1 MSTAKH
7 AVVSWVLLSIVLIW
21 IFPMQVALKI
31 TGVTIFSSIIVLGV
45 YKIYLRPFYF
55 SPLRHLP
62 EPKGGTL
69 LNGHAKLVPNE
80 RSGMPLQEWINEV
93 PNDGLIRYRMMFN
106 KEVVFI
112 TSPKALSEVLVQKN
126 YDFSKPYKL
135 RQGLGRILG
144 IGLIIAEG
152 EEHKILKKQRKN
164 LMPAFLHRHVKDLYP
179 IFWEKSALLAVELE
193 QNIKRTGQYSQVFDV
208 ADWLARTT
216 LDILGAA
223 GLGREFDTLHNPD
236 NEIVRAY
243 RGVFEQKPPRGVL
256 GILLFLA
263 KQQIINLL
271 KIKQNDSI
279 AAATEVLTDVSRRLI
294 KDKREEKAR
303 DAKESIDRSARRDIL
318 SVALDS
324 GNFTD
329 NMLENHLLT
338 FLAAGHETTAT
349 SMTWAIYALCLYP
362 QVQQRLR
369 EEVRANLPIGATIG
383 TNGISVTAELVDSL
397 PYLHAVCNEVFRVY
411 PPAGLTRRVAAKD
424 TSILGQHIPKGTA
437 IAISMRAV
445 NISKELWGDD
455 AFVFDPERWM
465 KPSQANS
472 GGGVTN
478 FSFMTFLHG
487 PRSCIGQGFARGEF
501 ACLLAAIVGTFE
513 LELEDKTSE
522 LVIETGLT
530 SRPKDGL
537 RVRLRPI
544 LV

>member
-1 MSTAKH
+1 MSTAKR
-7 AVVSWVLLSIVLIW
+7 VMVGWVLLTIVLIVMLP
-21 IFPMQVALKI
+21 IQVALPI
-31 TGVTIFSSIIVLGV
+31 TGVTILLSTAILGF

-69 LNGHAKLVPNE
+69 FNGHAKLVPNE

-106 KEVVFI
+106 KEVVFV

-152 EEHKILKKQRKN
+152 EEHKRKN

-179 IFWEKSALLAVELE
+179 IFWEKSASLAAELE
-193 QNIKRTGQYSQVFDV
+193 ENIKRTGQSSQVFDV

-243 RGVFEQKPPRGVL
+243 RGVFEQKPPTGAF
-256 GILLFLA
+256 GILMFIA
-263 KQQIINLL
+263 KQQIMNLL
-271 KIKQNDSI
+271 NIKQSDSI

-294 KDKREEKAR
+294 KDKRDEKGQ
-303 DAKESIDRSARRDIL
+303 DSKESVDRSVRRDIL

-369 EEVRANLPIGATIG
+369 EEVRANLPIRTTSSA
-383 TNGISVTAELVDSL
+383 NGVLVTAELVDSL

-424 TSILGQHIPKGTA
+424 TSILGQHIPKGTS

-445 NISKELWGDD
+445 NISKELWGED

-465 KPSQANS
+465 KPNQANS

-501 ACLLAAIVGTFE
+501 ACLLAAMVGTFDM
-513 LELEDKTSE
+513 ELEDSTSE

-537 RVRLRPI
+537 RVRLRPV

>member
-1 MSTAKH
+1 MSTTKVA
-7 AVVSWVLLSIVLIW
+7 ATCWLLLAVLLIL
-21 IFPMQVALKI
+21 IFPMQIALST
-31 TGVTIFSSIIVLGV
+31 TGVIVLSSTFIFGIW
-45 YKIYLRPFYF
+45 KIYLRPFWF

-69 LNGHAKLVPNE
+69 FNGHAKLVPNE

-93 PNDGLIRYRMMFN
+93 PNNGLIRYRMMFN
-106 KEVVFI
+106 KEIIFV

-152 EEHKILKKQRKN
+152 EEHKKQRKL
-164 LMPAFLHRHVKDLYP
+164 LMPAFLHRPVKDLYP
-179 IFWEKSALLAVELE
+179 IFWEKSVSLAAELDA
-193 QNIKRTGQYSQVFDV
+193 NIKRVPGEPSQVFDV

-223 GLGREFDTLHNPD
+223 GLGREFDTLHNPE

-243 RGVFEQKPPRGVL
+243 RGVFEQKPPKSIF
-256 GILLFLA
+256 GILVFLA
-263 KQQIINLL
+263 KQQTMNLL
-271 KIKQNDSI
+271 SIKPRDSI
-279 AAATEVLTDVSRRLI
+279 TTATEVLTDVSRRLI
-294 KDKREEKAR
+294 KDKKDERTQSS
-303 DAKESIDRSARRDIL
+303 KESLDVSARRDIL

-329 NMLENHLLT
+329 TMLENHLLT

-349 SMTWAIYALCLYP
+349 SMTWALYALCLYP
-362 QVQQRLR
+362 EVQQRLR
-369 EEVRANLPIGATIG
+369 EEVRSKLPIRTMRKGGAMP
-383 TNGISVTAELVDSL
+383 VTAELVDSL
-397 PYLHAVCNEVFRVY
+397 PYLHAVCNEVFRIY

-424 TSILGQHIPKGTA
+424 TSILDQHIPQGTV
-437 IAISMRAV
+437 IVISPRAV
-445 NISKELWGDD
+445 NISKDLWGED
-455 AFVFDPERWM
+455 ALVFNPDRWM
-465 KPSQANS
+465 KPGQANS
-472 GGGVTN
+472 GGGLTN

-501 ACLLAAIVGTFE
+501 ACLLAALVGSFKM
-513 LELEDKTSE
+513 ELEDNTAE

>member
-1 MSTAKH
+1 
-7 AVVSWVLLSIVLIW
+7 
-21 IFPMQVALKI
+21 
-31 TGVTIFSSIIVLGV
+31 
-45 YKIYLRPFYF
+45 
-55 SPLRHLP
+55 
-62 EPKGGTL
+62 
-69 LNGHAKLVPNE
+69 
-80 RSGMPLQEWINEV
+80 MPLQEWINEV

-106 KEVVFI
+106 KEVVFV

-152 EEHKILKKQRKN
+152 EEHKVRTISENSQITRRGLKIRKKQRKN

-179 IFWEKSALLAVELE
+179 IFWEKSASLAAELE
-193 QNIKRTGQYSQVFDV
+193 ENIKRTGQSNQVFDV

-223 GLGREFDTLHNPD
+223 GLGREFDTLHNPE

-243 RGVFEQKPPRGVL
+243 RGVFEQKPPKGIF
-256 GILLFLA
+256 GILVFIAKEQIMNLFR
-263 KQQIINLL
+263 
-271 KIKQNDSI
+271 IKRNDSI

-294 KDKREEKAR
+294 RDKRDEKAQ
-303 DAKESIDRSARRDIL
+303 DSKENVDRSVRRDIL

-329 NMLENHLLT
+329 TMLENHLLT

-362 QVQQRLR
+362 QVQKRLR
-369 EEVRANLPIGATIG
+369 DEVRANLPIGT
-383 TNGISVTAELVDSL
+383 TSSPNTVTVSAEMVDNL

-424 TSILGQHIPKGTA
+424 TSISGQHIPKGTA

-445 NISKELWGDD
+445 NISKELWGED
-455 AFVFDPERWM
+455 ALVFDPERWM
-465 KPSQANS
+465 KPNQANS

-487 PRSCIGQGFARGEF
+487 KS
-501 ACLLAAIVGTFE
+501 LNN
-513 LELEDKTSE
+513 
-522 LVIETGLT
+522 GL
-530 SRPKDGL
+530 S
-537 RVRLRPI
+537 PI
-544 LV
+544 LGRY

>member
-1 MSTAKH
+1 MSTAKR
-7 AVVSWVLLSIVLIW
+7 VMVGWVLLTIVLIVMLP
-21 IFPMQVALKI
+21 IQVALPI
-31 TGVTIFSSIIVLGV
+31 TGVTILLSTAILGF

-62 EPKGGTL
+62 EPKGGTVF
-69 LNGHAKLVPNE
+69 NGHAKLVPNE

-106 KEVVFI
+106 KEVVFV

-152 EEHKILKKQRKN
+152 EEHKRKN

-179 IFWEKSALLAVELE
+179 IFWEKSASLAAELE
-193 QNIKRTGQYSQVFDV
+193 ENIKRTGQSSQVFDV

-243 RGVFEQKPPRGVL
+243 RGVFEQKPPTGAF
-256 GILLFLA
+256 GILMFIA
-263 KQQIINLL
+263 KQQIMNLL
-271 KIKQNDSI
+271 NIKQSDSI

-294 KDKREEKAR
+294 KDKRDEKGQ
-303 DAKESIDRSARRDIL
+303 DSKESVDRSVRRDIL

-369 EEVRANLPIGATIG
+369 EEVRANLPIRTTSSA
-383 TNGISVTAELVDSL
+383 NGVLVTAELVDSL

-411 PPAGLTRRVAAKD
+411 PPAGLTRRD
-424 TSILGQHIPKGTA
+424 SLPDPRTA
-437 IAISMRAV
+437 
-445 NISKELWGDD
+445 
-455 AFVFDPERWM
+455 
-465 KPSQANS
+465 
-472 GGGVTN
+472 
-478 FSFMTFLHG
+478 
-487 PRSCIGQGFARGEF
+487 
-501 ACLLAAIVGTFE
+501 
-513 LELEDKTSE
+513 
-522 LVIETGLT
+522 
-530 SRPKDGL
+530 
-537 RVRLRPI
+537 
-544 LV
+544 

>member
-1 MSTAKH
+1 MSTAKR
-7 AVVSWVLLSIVLIW
+7 VVVGWVLLTIVLIAMLS
-21 IFPMQVALKI
+21 IQVALSI
-31 TGVTIFSSIIVLGV
+31 TGITILLSTVILSF

-106 KEVVFI
+106 KEVVFV

-152 EEHKILKKQRKN
+152 EEHKKQRKN

-179 IFWEKSALLAVELE
+179 IFWEKSASLAAELE
-193 QNIKRTGQYSQVFDV
+193 GNIKRTGQSSQVFDV

-223 GLGREFDTLHNPD
+223 GLGREFGTLHNPD

-243 RGVFEQKPPRGVL
+243 RGVFEQKPPTGVL
-256 GILLFLA
+256 GILIFIA
-263 KQQIINLL
+263 KQQIMNLL
-271 KIKQNDSI
+271 NIKQNDSI
-279 AAATEVLTDVSRRLI
+279 AAATKVLTDVSRRLI
-294 KDKREEKAR
+294 KDKRDEKAQ
-303 DAKESIDRSARRDIL
+303 DSKERVDRSVRRDIL

-362 QVQQRLR
+362 HVQRRLR
-369 EEVRANLPIGATIG
+369 EEVRANLPVGATSG
-383 TNGISVTAELVDSL
+383 ANGVPVTAELVDSL

-424 TSILGQHIPKGTA
+424 TSILGQHIPKGTS

-445 NISKELWGDD
+445 NISKELWGED

-465 KPSQANS
+465 KPNQANS
-472 GGGVTN
+472 GGGATN

-501 ACLLAAIVGTFE
+501 ACLLAAMVGTFE
-513 LELEDKTSE
+513 MELEDSMSE